1 MNLRIRLPAE
11 CNPVHV
17 FIDASEDGSDGMD
30 FEFKEGRMIP
40 LYYLYP
46 GERRGYVLQAGGPR
60 PGALPNIEGGYEILL
75 AVRGREVGR
84 LQAAIGKLREEVG
97 SLEEIPHGLWARLGI
112 LVAQRNFRLLMVKDL
127 YLAMMQRQ
135 ALLQKLDA
143 AVEPLY
149 RPSPGRL

>member
-1 MNLRIRLPAE
+1 M
-11 CNPVHV
+11 
-17 FIDASEDGSDGMD
+17 
-30 FEFKEGRMIP
+30 
-40 LYYLYP
+40 
-46 GERRGYVLQAGGPR
+46 
-60 PGALPNIEGGYEILL
+60 PNIEGGYEILL

-84 LQAAIGKLREEVG
+84 LQAAIEG
-97 SLEEIPHGLWARLGI
+97 SAKSYEILEEIPNGFWARLGI

-149 RPSPGRL
+149 PAVSGSTLTICYMARIMLQSVLTL